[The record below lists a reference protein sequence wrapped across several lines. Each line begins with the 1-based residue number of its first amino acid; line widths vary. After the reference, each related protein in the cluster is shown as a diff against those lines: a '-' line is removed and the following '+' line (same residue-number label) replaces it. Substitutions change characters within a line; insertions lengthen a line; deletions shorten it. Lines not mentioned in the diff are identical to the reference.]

1 MEKFLE
7 NLEKAEKIV
16 QTTDHMI
23 YVTFPLFKDKR
34 LLLKILLEIKIAV
47 SSCIN
52 SILQYEYL
60 YKKIS
65 LYKDPKTNFRTFEEE
80 CAPRYKIS
88 KEDIRL
94 ILELFD
100 LVKKH
105 KESPFEFIRN
115 EKIVILSEDLRTR
128 TLTIEKIKRYL
139 ILTKDILRKT
149 KQSIN
154 SSNLR

>member
-65 LYKDPKTNFRTFEEE
+65 LYKDPKTKLNT
-80 CAPRYKIS
+80 
-88 KEDIRL
+88 
-94 ILELFD
+94 
-100 LVKKH
+100 
-105 KESPFEFIRN
+105 
-115 EKIVILSEDLRTR
+115 
-128 TLTIEKIKRYL
+128 
-139 ILTKDILRKT
+139 
-149 KQSIN
+149 
-154 SSNLR
+154 